1 MTMYEEALA
10 FTTEKHEGQTRW
22 DGRDY
27 IEHLIRV
34 ADQFKDDERKTV
46 AILHDAVEDG
56 KATLKEI
63 GDLFGDLIAEAVD
76 AISKKE
82 GEPYN
87 VFVFRAE
94 KNPIAKDVKIADIK
108 DNIGDFPSENTDH
121 MRKASSLITKRYI
134 PAFLFLC
141 GMNEDYGK
149 KASRDSF
156 SRHLERAS
164 KAVEKWPDW
173 KKKAAG
179 VYKYSTPPEKKNTE

>member
-1 MTMYEEALA
+1 MTMYDEALQFA
-10 FTTEKHEGQTRW
+10 TERHEGQTRW

-27 IEHLIRV
+27 IEHPIRV

-46 AILHDAVEDG
+46 AILHDVVEDG
-56 KATLKEI
+56 KATLKEVR
-63 GDLFGDLIAEAVD
+63 DLFGDLIAEAVN

-108 DNIGDFPSENTDH
+108 DNISDFPSENTDH

-141 GMNEDYGK
+141 GMNKDYGE
-149 KASRDSF
+149 KAGRDSF
-156 SRHLERAS
+156 HLHLERAS
-164 KAVEKWPDW
+164 KTVEGWPEW
-173 KKKAAG
+173 KKQASGA
-179 VYKYSTPPEKKNTE
+179 YKYSTSPEKKDTE